1 MPKKPKHIPPC
12 PECGSRNNSATT
24 TAKTTCNQ
32 IFRYRDCKDCGMRFE
47 TVQPY
52 EEVLAGY
59 ARIRFLPPDPGTAT
73 KIIHIDRTPP
83 VAYPQSS
90 SEKLKKPYTD

>member
-1 MPKKPKHIPPC
+1 
-12 PECGSRNNSATT
+12 
-24 TAKTTCNQ
+24 
-32 IFRYRDCKDCGMRFE
+32 MRFE

-59 ARIRFLPPDPGTAT
+59 ARIRFLQPDPGTAT

-83 VAYPQSS
+83 RADPQPSS
-90 SEKLKKPYTD
+90 DLRR